1 MDRLKFLNQE
11 LGTDLIS
18 LDEINW
24 GNISRNKQLSE
35 DFIREFQNEI
45 NWDYIS
51 NTQNLSEN
59 F

>member
-24 GNISRNKQLSE
+24 GNISRNKYLESLE
-35 DFIREFQNEI
+35 EMS
-45 NWDYIS
+45 Y
-51 NTQNLSEN
+51 
-59 F
+59 